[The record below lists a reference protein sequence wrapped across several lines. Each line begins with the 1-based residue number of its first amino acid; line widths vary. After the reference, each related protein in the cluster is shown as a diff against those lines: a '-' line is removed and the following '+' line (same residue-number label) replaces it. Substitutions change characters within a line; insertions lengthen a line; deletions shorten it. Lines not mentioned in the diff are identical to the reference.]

1 MGRHR
6 RSAPH
11 APDSAGAGPVDA
23 PTAERPGAAATTR
36 QRGHRAA
43 RGSGRAPV
51 RTGLLGASA
60 VVAMG
65 AVAVASGLIPGHGQF
80 DGGADGEQGDR
91 VRAGALPEATE
102 PMGGASA
109 SPTDRATQEASRGGA
124 RTKVPESG
132 RPSRSATRPVSPAPH
147 QPSKSPTG
155 ATGSHRSAKPSEKPG
170 SAAPERTVAASK
182 TPDAQSSAESQ
193 VLSLVNQERAQAGCS
208 PVTAD
213 EELAGLA
220 QDFSDDMAR
229 RGFFD
234 HTDPDGDTPWDRA
247 EDAGIDD
254 LGGENIA
261 RGQANAQSVMDSW
274 MNSPGH
280 RANILNCEYKTL
292 GVGAHFGAGG
302 PWWTQDFGF

>member
-6 RSAPH
+6 RSAPP
-11 APDSAGAGPVDA
+11 APDAPGAGRVDA
-23 PTAERPGAAATTR
+23 PTAERPGAPATTR
-36 QRGHRAA
+36 DRGHRAA
-43 RGSGRAPV
+43 RGRGMTPV

-80 DGGADGEQGDR
+80 DGGTDGEQGDR
-91 VRAGALPEATE
+91 VRAGALPQATE
-102 PMGGASA
+102 PMGGVSA
-109 SPTDRATQEASRGGA
+109 SPSDRATQEASRGSA
-124 RTKVPESG
+124 RAKAPGSG
-132 RPSRSATRPVSPAPH
+132 RPSRTATRPVSPAPH
-147 QPSKSPTG
+147 QPSRTPTG
-155 ATGSHRSAKPSEKPG
+155 TTGSKRSAAPAERPG
-170 SAAPERTVAASK
+170 AAAPERSVAASK
-182 TPDAQSSAESQ
+182 APDGQSSEEAK

-213 EELAGLA
+213 GELAGLA

-247 EDAGIDD
+247 REAGVDG

-261 RGQANAQSVMDSW
+261 RGQADAEAVMDSW
-274 MNSPGH
+274 MHSPGH

-292 GVGAHFGAGG
+292 GVGAHVGAGG

>member
-11 APDSAGAGPVDA
+11 APEAPGAGPVDA
-23 PTAERPGAAATTR
+23 PTAARPGAPDTTR
-36 QRGHRAA
+36 HRGHRAA
-43 RGSGRAPV
+43 RGRGMTPV

-60 VVAMG
+60 AVAMG
-65 AVAVASGLIPGHGQF
+65 AVAVASGLIPGNGQF
-80 DGGADGEQGDR
+80 GGGPGDQGDR
-91 VRAGALPEATE
+91 VRAGALPEASR
-102 PMGGASA
+102 PLGGISA
-109 SPTDRATQEASRGGA
+109 SPTDRGTDEVSRGSA
-124 RTKVPESG
+124 RPKAPGTGHASAVTT
-132 RPSRSATRPVSPAPH
+132 PSASPSPH
-147 QPSKSPTG
+147 RPSKSSTG
-155 ATGSHRSAKPSEKPG
+155 KTDSHRSAKPADRPS
-170 SAAPERTVAASK
+170 SASPERTAAASK
-182 TPDAQSSAESQ
+182 TPDAQSSAEAQ

-213 EELAGLA
+213 RELAGLA

-247 EDAGIDD
+247 RDAGIDD

-292 GVGAHFGAGG
+292 GVGAHFGSGG

>member
-1 MGRHR
+1 M
-6 RSAPH
+6 
-11 APDSAGAGPVDA
+11 
-23 PTAERPGAAATTR
+23 T
-36 QRGHRAA
+36 
-43 RGSGRAPV
+43 PV
-51 RTGLLGASA
+51 RTGLLGVSA

-65 AVAVASGLIPGHGQF
+65 AVAVASGLVPGHGQF
-80 DGGADGEQGDR
+80 DGGVDGEQGER

-102 PMGGASA
+102 PLGGVSA
-109 SPTDRATQEASRGGA
+109 SPSDRAGEEASRGGA
-124 RTKVPESG
+124 RAKAPDSG
-132 RPSRSATRPVSPAPH
+132 RPSARATRPVSPAPH
-147 QPSKSPTG
+147 QPSTSPTG
-155 ATGSHRSAKPSEKPG
+155 SAGSQRSAEPAKRTA

-182 TPDAQSSAESQ
+182 APDTQSSAETQ
-193 VLSLVNQERAQAGCS
+193 VLSLVNEERAQAGCS

-213 EELAGLA
+213 KELAGLA

-247 EDAGIDD
+247 RDAGVDD

-261 RGQANAQSVMDSW
+261 RGQADAEAVMDSW

-292 GVGAHFGAGG
+292 GVGAHSGSGG

>member
-11 APDSAGAGPVDA
+11 TPEAPGAGAVDA
-23 PTAERPGAAATTR
+23 PTAEMPAATR
-36 QRGHRAA
+36 HRGHRAA
-43 RGSGRAPV
+43 GGRGTAPV
-51 RTGLLGASA
+51 RTGLLGVSA

-91 VRAGALPEATE
+91 VRAGSLPEATA
-102 PMGGASA
+102 PQGGVSA
-109 SPTDRATQEASRGGA
+109 SPTDRVTQEATRGGD
-124 RTKVPESG
+124 RTKAPDG
-132 RPSRSATRPVSPAPH
+132 RRPSPAATRPVSPAPH

-155 ATGSHRSAKPSEKPG
+155 RTGSHKPAERAERPA
-170 SAAPERTVAASK
+170 SAAPERSVAASK
-182 TPDAQSSAESQ
+182 TPDAQPSAEAQ

-213 EELAGLA
+213 RELAGLA

-247 EDAGIDD
+247 RDAGIDD

-261 RGQANAQSVMDSW
+261 RGQADAQSVMDSW

-292 GVGAHFGAGG
+292 GVGAHFGSGG

>member
-1 MGRHR
+1 
-6 RSAPH
+6 
-11 APDSAGAGPVDA
+11 
-23 PTAERPGAAATTR
+23 
-36 QRGHRAA
+36 
-43 RGSGRAPV
+43 V

-80 DGGADGEQGDR
+80 DGGTNGDQGDR

-102 PMGGASA
+102 PLGGTSA
-109 SPTDRATQEASRGGA
+109 PPSDRATEQASRGGGRSA
-124 RTKVPESG
+124 VPGTG
-132 RPSRSATRPVSPAPH
+132 RPSSPTTPSTSPSPHRTPSATGKTEARRSTEPAGRPS
-147 QPSKSPTG
+147 
-155 ATGSHRSAKPSEKPG
+155 
-170 SAAPERTVAASK
+170 SAAPVRSAAPSK
-182 TPDAQSSAESQ
+182 APDTQSSAEGQ

-213 EELAGLA
+213 KELGGLA
-220 QDFSDDMAR
+220 QQFSDDMAR

-247 EDAGIDD
+247 RDAGIDD

-261 RGQANAQSVMDSW
+261 RGQATAQAVMDSW
-274 MNSPGH
+274 MKSPGH

-292 GVGAHFGAGG
+292 GVGAHFGPGG

>member
-6 RSAPH
+6 RSAPL
-11 APDSAGAGPVDA
+11 APQAPGTGPVDA
-23 PTAERPGAAATTR
+23 PTAGAPDATR
-36 QRGHRAA
+36 HRGPRAA
-43 RGSGRAPV
+43 RGRGMTPV
-51 RTGLLGASA
+51 RTGLLGVSA

-65 AVAVASGLIPGHGQF
+65 AVAVASGLVPGHGQF
-80 DGGADGEQGDR
+80 DGGVDGEQGER

-102 PMGGASA
+102 PLGGVSA
-109 SPTDRATQEASRGGA
+109 SPSDRAGEEASRGGA
-124 RTKVPESG
+124 RAKAPDSG
-132 RPSRSATRPVSPAPH
+132 RPSARATRPVSPAPH
-147 QPSKSPTG
+147 QPSTSPTG
-155 ATGSHRSAKPSEKPG
+155 SAGSQRSAEPAKRTA

-182 TPDAQSSAESQ
+182 APDTQSSAETQ
-193 VLSLVNQERAQAGCS
+193 VLSLVNEERAQAGCS

-213 EELAGLA
+213 KELAGLA

-247 EDAGIDD
+247 RDAGVDD

-261 RGQANAQSVMDSW
+261 RGQADAEAVMDSW

-292 GVGAHFGAGG
+292 GVGAHSGSGG